1 MAIIKAVKNSHSSV
15 KHIINYVTK
24 KENVAQQIKVPISCT
39 KMSN

>member
-24 KENVAQQIKVPISCT
+24 KEKTIGK
-39 KMSN
+39 K